1 MTATTTTTP
10 RTQTGVLVEQV
21 VRRFGDRVVLD
32 HLDLTIDD
40 DELVVLLGPSG
51 CGKST
56 LQLGPR
62 ARAARAEERGPD
74 PQGRRAGL
82 PQPGGGRLCV
92 QLRQGGRLVDLEPA
106 VGDRGQGRCPDHRQ
120 GRSADRPGQ
129 QLLRGNRQVAQRPE
143 PPGRLADLLTRVARI
158 FNWAQQNP
166 DQYAKAIAKET
177 GVSLEDART
186 TVDAYPFK
194 ITQVLP
200 EDVKAQQALSD
211 AFFEAGEINK
221 KVDITTITDNLL
233 PDGFDS
239 SKQLMS
245 AARRELH
252 LNAFLMEAGHHEAAW
267 RLPESNPRADFD
279 LAHWIELA
287 QLAEN
292 AKFDSLFLADGP
304 ALTGSGEF
312 RPPGQLEPLTLLTAL
327 SQHTSRIGLIA
338 TVSSTYNEPYNLARR
353 LASVDHVSG
362 GRAGWNIVTSATPE
376 EAANFGLDNRLDHS
390 SRYARADEFL
400 DVAKALWDSWETD
413 AVLGDKSSGRY
424 SDLSRL
430 HTIDHHGDHFK
441 VAGPLNVERPPQGH
455 PLLVQAGSSEDGK
468 SFAARHAEAIFTAH
482 QTYER
487 AADFYGDIKAR
498 TKAAGRDPDGVLV
511 LPGIVP
517 IIGSTE
523 REARELARQLDELRV
538 PEYGLWQ
545 LANILETDTSAFE
558 LDKPLPDFVLARPKL
573 EGAQSRA
580 DLIIELAQRESLT
593 VREILSRLG
602 GGRGHFTFIGTPDQ
616 VVDTIVAWFE
626 GGAADGFNIMAAA
639 LPSGLETFI
648 DHVLPILRRKGLFRE
663 DYTGSDAA

>member
-1 MTATTTTTP
+1 
-10 RTQTGVLVEQV
+10 
-21 VRRFGDRVVLD
+21 
-32 HLDLTIDD
+32 
-40 DELVVLLGPSG
+40 
-51 CGKST
+51 
-56 LQLGPR
+56 
-62 ARAARAEERGPD
+62 
-74 PQGRRAGL
+74 
-82 PQPGGGRLCV
+82 
-92 QLRQGGRLVDLEPA
+92 
-106 VGDRGQGRCPDHRQ
+106 
-120 GRSADRPGQ
+120 
-129 QLLRGNRQVAQRPE
+129 
-143 PPGRLADLLTRVARI
+143 
-158 FNWAQQNP
+158 
-166 DQYAKAIAKET
+166 
-177 GVSLEDART
+177 
-186 TVDAYPFK
+186 
-194 ITQVLP
+194 
-200 EDVKAQQALSD
+200 
-211 AFFEAGEINK
+211 
-221 KVDITTITDNLL
+221 
-233 PDGFDS
+233 
-239 SKQLMS
+239 MS
-245 AARRELH
+245 AGQRELH

-279 LAHWIELA
+279 LPHWVALA
-287 QLAEN
+287 QLAEE

-376 EAANFGLDNRLDHS
+376 EAANFGIDTRLDHS
-390 SRYARADEFL
+390 SRYARADEVL
-400 DVAKALWDSWETD
+400 DVAKALWDSWETE

-424 SDLSRL
+424 ADLSRL
-430 HTIDHHGDHFK
+430 HAVGHRGDHFK

-468 SFAARHAEAIFTAH
+468 RFAARHAEAIFTAH

-498 TKAAGRDPDGVLV
+498 TKAAGRDPNAVLV

-545 LANILETDTSAFE
+545 LGNILESDTSTFE
-558 LDKPLPDFVLARPKL
+558 LDRPLPDFVSARPKL

-580 DLIIELAQRESLT
+580 DLIVELAQRENLT

-639 LPSGLETFI
+639 LPSGLETFV
-648 DHVLPILRRKGLFRE
+648 DHVLPILRRKGLFRD
-663 DYTGSDAA
+663 DYTGRTLREHYGLAVPANQFQTSGVR

>member
-1 MTATTTTTP
+1 
-10 RTQTGVLVEQV
+10 
-21 VRRFGDRVVLD
+21 
-32 HLDLTIDD
+32 
-40 DELVVLLGPSG
+40 
-51 CGKST
+51 
-56 LQLGPR
+56 
-62 ARAARAEERGPD
+62 
-74 PQGRRAGL
+74 
-82 PQPGGGRLCV
+82 
-92 QLRQGGRLVDLEPA
+92 
-106 VGDRGQGRCPDHRQ
+106 
-120 GRSADRPGQ
+120 
-129 QLLRGNRQVAQRPE
+129 
-143 PPGRLADLLTRVARI
+143 
-158 FNWAQQNP
+158 
-166 DQYAKAIAKET
+166 
-177 GVSLEDART
+177 
-186 TVDAYPFK
+186 
-194 ITQVLP
+194 
-200 EDVKAQQALSD
+200 
-211 AFFEAGEINK
+211 
-221 KVDITTITDNLL
+221 
-233 PDGFDS
+233 
-239 SKQLMS
+239 
-245 AARRELH
+245 
-252 LNAFLMEAGHHEAAW
+252 
-267 RLPESNPRADFD
+267 
-279 LAHWIELA
+279 
-287 QLAEN
+287 
-292 AKFDSLFLADGP
+292 
-304 ALTGSGEF
+304 
-312 RPPGQLEPLTLLTAL
+312 
-327 SQHTSRIGLIA
+327 
-338 TVSSTYNEPYNLARR
+338 VSSTYNEPYNLARR

-376 EAANFGLDNRLDHS
+376 EAANFGIDDRLDHS

-400 DVAKALWDSWETD
+400 DVAKALWDSWDTE

-424 SDLSRL
+424 AELSRL
-430 HTIDHHGDHFK
+430 HAIDHSGDHFK

-523 REARELARQLDELRV
+523 REARELARRLDELRV

-545 LANILETDTSAFE
+545 LANILETDSSAFE

-580 DLIIELAQRESLT
+580 DLIIELAQREGLT

-602 GGRGHFTFIGTPDQ
+602 GGRGHFIFIGTPDQ

-663 DYTGSDAA
+663 DYTGATLREHYGLPVPANQFHRDG